1 MQEIVLL
8 LQMMKYVKNVKE
20 MMIWNLCYFVKNVDV
35 LCVIVIV
42 NHLIIQI
49 KFYVILVEL
58 INKDE
63 IYYIIYLIIFF
74 NLHNNIM
81 NF

>member
-1 MQEIVLL
+1 
-8 LQMMKYVKNVKE
+8 MMKYVKNVKE

-35 LCVIVIV
+35 LYVIVIV
-42 NHLIIQI
+42 NHPIIQI

>member
-1 MQEIVLL
+1 
-8 LQMMKYVKNVKE
+8 MMKFVKNVKE

-35 LCVIVIV
+35 LYDIVIV
-42 NHLIIQI
+42 NHPTIQI

>member
-1 MQEIVLL
+1 
-8 LQMMKYVKNVKE
+8 MMKYVKNVKE

-35 LCVIVIV
+35 LYDIVIV
-42 NHLIIQI
+42 NHPTIQI

>member
-1 MQEIVLL
+1 
-8 LQMMKYVKNVKE
+8 MMKYVKNVKE

>member
-35 LCVIVIV
+35 LYDIVIV
-42 NHLIIQI
+42 NHPTIQI